1 MNTMES
7 SPRKRGSSRWL
18 RFLDSRVRGN
28 DETSVVQRFA
38 RWLAFALAFA
48 VLGTAHAHKPSDS
61 YLALKVQGAQV
72 AGQWDIALR
81 DLEVA
86 IGLDSDGD
94 GNITWG
100 ELKAKHSDI
109 ASYALARLALQADAK
124 PCPSRATGHL
134 VDDHSDGA
142 YAVLRFEADC
152 GGAPDAIDVR
162 YSLFFDFDTQHK
174 GLLRLEADG
183 QTQAT
188 AFAAD
193 RATQRF
199 ELRHASRV
207 GQFLSFGREGVWH
220 IWIGIDHI
228 LFIVSLLL
236 PAVLILV
243 RGQWRAAPRFGPAF
257 WDVFRVVT
265 SFTVAHSI
273 TLSLAALGVISLP
286 SRLVESAIAA
296 SVALA
301 AAHNLKPNGGR
312 GRGVELRHRRRHP
325 GTAAEAPQH
334 DGEDMTVAEEPEGA
348 GEPLAGRH
356 DHAAAN
362 NLKPIVGSGRW
373 MVAFLFGLV
382 HGFGFASVLTDL
394 GLPKESLLLALVGFN
409 LGVEVGQLA
418 IVSAFLPI
426 AFALRSTL
434 FYRKLVMSGGS
445 AVVLAVALVWLAE
458 RALNFKILPV

>member
-1 MNTMES
+1 M
-7 SPRKRGSSRWL
+7 K
-18 RFLDSRVRGN
+18 
-28 DETSVVQRFA
+28 A
-38 RWLAFALAFA
+38 RWFPQAFAQALALAFAL
-48 VLGTAHAHKPSDS
+48 LGAAYAHKPSDS
-61 YLALKVQGAQV
+61 YLALTVQGGQV

-86 IGLDSDGD
+86 IGLDADGD
-94 GNITWG
+94 GDITWG

-124 PCPSRATGHL
+124 PCPLKATGHL

-142 YAVLRFEADC
+142 YAVLRFVADC
-152 GGAPDAIDVR
+152 GSAPDAIEIR

-174 GLLRLEADG
+174 GLLRLEANG
-183 QTQAT
+183 RTQTT
-188 AFAAD
+188 ALAAD

-199 ELRHASRV
+199 ELRRASRLE
-207 GQFLSFGREGVWH
+207 QFLSFAREGVWH

-243 RGQWRAAPRFGPAF
+243 RGQWRAAPRFAPAF

-301 AAHNLKPNGGR
+301 AA
-312 GRGVELRHRRRHP
+312 
-325 GTAAEAPQH
+325 
-334 DGEDMTVAEEPEGA
+334 
-348 GEPLAGRH
+348 
-356 DHAAAN
+356 N
-362 NLKPIVGSGRW
+362 NLRPVVGSGRW
-373 MVAFLFGLV
+373 IVAFLFGLI

-418 IVSAFLPI
+418 IVSAFLPF

-445 AVVLAVALVWLAE
+445 AIVLAVALVWLAE